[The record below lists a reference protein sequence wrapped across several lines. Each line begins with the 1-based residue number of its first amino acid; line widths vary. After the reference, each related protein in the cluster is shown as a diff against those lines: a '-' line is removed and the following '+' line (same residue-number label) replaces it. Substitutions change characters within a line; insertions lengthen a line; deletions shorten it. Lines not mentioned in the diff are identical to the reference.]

1 MKFVMEKD
9 GKRLS
14 LSDEPDKEGG
24 LVFLDKDGN
33 RDAEVS
39 DDATAYLLNWRM
51 ANSGTYDPS
60 GLIDIMIAY
69 AHAIDARIIETENDD
84 DGYEI
89 VDGKRVPKVY

>member
-14 LSDEPDKEGG
+14 LSDEHDKEGG
-24 LVFLDKDGN
+24 IVFLDKDGN

-39 DDATAYLLNWRM
+39 DDATAYLLNWRV
-51 ANSGTYDPS
+51 ANSGKYDPS

-69 AHAIDARIIETENDD
+69 VHAIDARIIETAKDD
-84 DGYEI
+84 DGYET
-89 VDGKRVPKVY
+89 VDGKRMPKVY

>member
-1 MKFVMEKD
+1 
-9 GKRLS
+9 
-14 LSDEPDKEGG
+14 
-24 LVFLDKDGN
+24 
-33 RDAEVS
+33 
-39 DDATAYLLNWRM
+39 M

-89 VDGKRVPKVY
+89 VDGKRMQKVY